1 MKNKSQTA
9 KAKSKGLSASIIS
22 LSCVLFIASAV
33 LIFLSL
39 FQGREPAVQQSVN
52 SGVNTD
58 YTVQITPQEDINS
71 ALNDALVSV
80 VLDKYSVRS
89 TDIFKSQTCIV
100 NSVDSKTLL
109 ESYTEYLDSLAVEG
123 IRYNLLYGDYDN
135 DGATEYY
142 LYVYFPVEAT
152 FSAINNSDA
161 YTDYINNSG
170 DKDCSHG
177 VIIYADTHNGQTA
190 FRSYYSGL
198 DYHGEHSVSV
208 NDGVMKVSHGTAV
221 DEIYVVCTPY
231 TVYESYAYQEDA
243 FVSMCDSYA
252 ASLVSQGYSEV
263 YYHCVDISDADGEET
278 VFVYIDKLGKVNV
291 RVVTFINGKI
301 HYIYENSSELCA
313 TYLTEIDSVKYLIE
327 YTQVLDTE
335 TDSYESRY
343 FYKIYRFDGNYI
355 TVEHSRDDTV
365 VKYGTVSSEN
375 EEFFERFN
383 AYIANAVVLS
393 DPYEIT
399 GYGSLSQSSGMT
411 THSGADGNTDTD
423 NQQAYLNISN
433 CSTSKQGIVN
443 VPETSHLN
451 FRKGPAV
458 SYPKILIDQTDDES
472 FVRQLRGSSVTVID
486 TVNTGDEENPV
497 WVKIQI
503 KYNDLTLEGYSSQ
516 SWIDLPGIRHI
527 SVGSTFDIEADT
539 NETSLLWNCNDTS
552 VVQVDSATGVVTAIK
567 PGLVV
572 ITVKSESGLSDS
584 CLIMVD

>member
-9 KAKSKGLSASIIS
+9 KAKSKGLSAAIIS

-58 YTVQITPQEDINS
+58 DTVQITPQEDINS

-152 FSAINNSDA
+152 FSAINNSSA

-190 FRSYYSGL
+190 FRTYYSGL

-208 NDGVMKVSHGTAV
+208 SDGVMKVSHGTAV

-243 FVSMCDSYA
+243 FVSMCNSYA

-278 VFVYIDKLGKVNV
+278 VFVYTDKLGKVNV

-335 TDSYESRY
+335 TDSYESSY

-399 GYGSLSQSSGMT
+399 GYGSLSHSTGMT
-411 THSGADGNTDTD
+411 THGGADGNTDTD

-443 VPETSHLN
+443 VPETTHLN

-527 SVGSTFDIEADT
+527 SVGNTFDIEADT
-539 NETSLLWNCNDTS
+539 NETSLLWSCNDTS

-584 CLIMVD
+584 CLVMVD

>member
-58 YTVQITPQEDINS
+58 DTVQITPQEDINS

-152 FSAINNSDA
+152 FSAINNSGA

-208 NDGVMKVSHGTAV
+208 SDGVMKVSHGTAV

-243 FVSMCDSYA
+243 FVSMCNSYA

-278 VFVYIDKLGKVNV
+278 VFVYTDKLGKVNV

-335 TDSYESRY
+335 TDSYESSY

-383 AYIANAVVLS
+383 AYIANALVLS

-399 GYGSLSQSSGMT
+399 GYGSLSHSTGMT
-411 THSGADGNTDTD
+411 THGGADGNTDTD

-443 VPETSHLN
+443 VPETTHLN

-539 NETSLLWNCNDTS
+539 NETSLLWSCNDTS
-552 VVQVDSATGVVTAIK
+552 VARVDSATGVVTAIK

>member
-58 YTVQITPQEDINS
+58 DTVQITPQEDINS

-152 FSAINNSDA
+152 FSAINNSSA

-208 NDGVMKVSHGTAV
+208 SDGVMKVSHGTAV

-243 FVSMCDSYA
+243 FLSMCNSYA

-278 VFVYIDKLGKVNV
+278 VFVYTDKLGKVNV

-335 TDSYESRY
+335 TDSYESSY

-375 EEFFERFN
+375 EEFFARFN
-383 AYIANAVVLS
+383 AYIANALVLS

-399 GYGSLSQSSGMT
+399 GYGSLSHSSGMT
-411 THSGADGNTDTD
+411 THGGADGNTDTD

-527 SVGSTFDIEADT
+527 SVGNTFDIEADT
-539 NETSLLWNCNDTS
+539 NETSLLWSCNDTS

-584 CLIMVD
+584 CLVMVD

>member
-1 MKNKSQTA
+1 MKKKSQTA